1 MATKTVRFACLWVEH
16 LPLCVEALH
25 EPDVTTGCRVV
36 LRTWDRRVLDSTPD
50 VIAAGVEVG
59 DSWHRVEQ
67 LCPQAQILPAQEATY
82 RAYHDRLAEILAGFV
97 GDVENGALGE
107 LFGEVS
113 TIARTF
119 PSEKALALQ
128 LAAAAQRA
136 TGLPASL
143 GIAANKFTALQAAHQ
158 ATTRPG
164 KALVVPAGEE
174 ARFLAPLPLA
184 ALPDA
189 PIEMLRRL
197 FLLDITTLG
206 ELAQLPYGA
215 VIRQFGIEAAKFH
228 QLARGIDARP
238 LTPLAPPPL
247 VMQRMVLPEP
257 LSERQGVLTALEHL
271 VGQVSRTLEHQ
282 GHHTQAISLVAV
294 TVDGQSYTEGI
305 PVKPPS
311 ADATFLRRLA
321 GRLLGR
327 MEFAKPVGELVL
339 TAYPL
344 REWHI
349 GARQLALFE
358 TETTSPRMGR
368 LHAVLH
374 QLRQRFGATVISLAC
389 LAGPPRPLPIQ
400 VETGAGETPLR
411 LCWGGWSRRVVSI
424 YESWREQCRWWD
436 QPIAR
441 DYYHVETDA
450 GAAWTVFRDSEG
462 RWFLDRR
469 RG

>member
-1 MATKTVRFACLWVEH
+1 MATKTVRFACLLVEH
-16 LPLCVEALH
+16 LPLCVEALR
-25 EPDVTTGCRVV
+25 EPEVTTGCRVV
-36 LRTWDRRVLDSTPD
+36 LRAWDRRVLDVTPD

-67 LCPQAQILPAQEATY
+67 LCPQAQILPAEEATY

-107 LFGEVS
+107 LFGEAS
-113 TIARTF
+113 AIARTF
-119 PSEKALALQ
+119 PSEKAFALH

-136 TGLPASL
+136 SGLPARV

-158 ATTRPG
+158 ATTQPG
-164 KALVVPAGEE
+164 HALVVPAGDE
-174 ARFLAPLPLA
+174 ARFLAPLPLS

-189 PIEMLRRL
+189 PIEMVRRL

-206 ELAQLPYGA
+206 GLAQLPYAA
-215 VIRQFGIEAAKFH
+215 VIRQFGMEAAEFH
-228 QLARGIDARP
+228 RLARGIDARP
-238 LTPLAPPPL
+238 LTPQAPPPL

-257 LSERQGVLTALEHL
+257 LVERQGVLTALEHL
-271 VGQVSRTLEHQ
+271 AGRVSRTLERQ
-282 GHHTQAISLVAV
+282 GHHAQAISLVAV
-294 TVDGQSYTEGI
+294 TVNGHSHTEGI

-311 ADATFLRRLA
+311 ADATLLRRLA

-327 MEFAKPVGELVL
+327 MEFAAPISELRL

-349 GARQLALFE
+349 GARQLVLFE
-358 TETTSPRMGR
+358 AEATSPRLGR
-368 LHAVLH
+368 LHAVLR
-374 QLRQRFGATVISLAC
+374 QLRQRFGATVIGLAC
-389 LAGPPRPLPIQ
+389 LVGPPLPLPIQ
-400 VETGAGETPLR
+400 VETGAGETPAR
-411 LCWGGWSRRVVSI
+411 LCWGGWSRWVVSI

-450 GAAWTVFRDSEG
+450 GAAFTVFRDGDG